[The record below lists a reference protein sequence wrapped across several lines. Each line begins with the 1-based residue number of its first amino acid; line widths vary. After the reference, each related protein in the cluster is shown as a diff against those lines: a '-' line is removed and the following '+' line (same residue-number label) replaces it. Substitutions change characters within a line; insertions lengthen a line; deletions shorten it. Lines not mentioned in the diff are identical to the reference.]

1 VALKKNIGGPKAV
14 DPTPDKSSNQASDA
28 VEPESRAT
36 RRSRRESEPEVSGP
50 KTMRQPGDD
59 LNRLDLHREWIAP
72 SRASHRRM
80 RLRRRLA
87 RSAVAVVLLA
97 AVSICGY
104 LFLWVPVQAGWNPFI
119 EWFGSPTATLAVE
132 PSPTTSADS
141 SPTAAPTTDPAAS
154 PTPTSAALSA
164 QARAELFDALK
175 DRLTSRVADFTS
187 GRYAITYINP
197 VSGESWS
204 LNGEA
209 PFVAASCIKMGINTY
224 LYDQVKAGQVT
235 LDEILT
241 FDRRAYPTGDYE
253 GGTGTIQSQPD
264 GTQYT
269 VAQTSTLSIRVS
281 DNCGINMIL
290 RRLGTIE
297 TVNANYLKVV
307 AGTVDYRTTVTYKDY
322 KGATKQGKNRISS
335 DDLAKLAADLYLR
348 YAADPDTYQP
358 LIDDLS
364 NTEFGYSIPN
374 LLPED
379 VKVAHKI
386 GTNGTYYTEN
396 DVGIVFAAEPFILC
410 VTTESGSIA
419 KAHEF
424 TAQVAKE
431 FYDFVQTAATGVAP
445 D

>member
-1 VALKKNIGGPKAV
+1 MRAPGG
-14 DPTPDKSSNQASDA
+14 DMD
-28 VEPESRAT
+28 
-36 RRSRRESEPEVSGP
+36 
-50 KTMRQPGDD
+50 
-59 LNRLDLHREWIAP
+59 RLELHREWIAP

-80 RLRRRLA
+80 RFRRRLL
-87 RSAVAVVLLA
+87 RSIVALVLLSVAVIL
-97 AVSICGY
+97 GY
-104 LFLWVPVQAGWNPFI
+104 RYLWVPVQAGWNPFI
-119 EWFGSPTATLAVE
+119 EWFGRPTATDAAGPTVTPGPDAS
-132 PSPTTSADS
+132 PSV
-141 SPTAAPTTDPAAS
+141 AATPTTDPAAS

-164 QARAELFDALK
+164 EARAELFASLK
-175 DRLTSRVADFTS
+175 DRLTTRVAAFTS
-187 GRYAITYINP
+187 GRYAISYINP
-197 VSGESWS
+197 VSGETWS
-204 LNGEA
+204 LNGED

-224 LYDQVKAGQVT
+224 LYDRVKAGEVS
-235 LDEILT
+235 LDEVLT

-264 GTQYT
+264 GTKYT
-269 VAQTSTLSIRVS
+269 VAQTSALSIRVS

-297 TVNANYLKVV
+297 TVNANYLKLVG
-307 AGTVDYRTTVTYKDY
+307 GTVDYRTTVTYKDY

-335 DDLAKLAADLYLR
+335 DDLAKLAADLYER
-348 YAADPDTYQP
+348 YAADPDTYRP

-374 LLPED
+374 LLPPD

-424 TAQVAKE
+424 TAQVAKD
-431 FYDFVQTAATGVAP
+431 FYDFVQTAATGVVP
-445 D
+445 G